1 MRAVCGQITAFVNPF
16 VKSVSFCQN
25 QRMGRRRTTGSR
37 LGFDE
42 PLATD
47 FLDFRA
53 ANYNAPEMEV
63 IREALLEHIYRRLQ
77 EPEMRN
83 RFDEARRKR
92 LGLNGDKI
100 RLLPTS
106 K

>member
-1 MRAVCGQITAFVNPF
+1 
-16 VKSVSFCQN
+16 
-25 QRMGRRRTTGSR
+25 MGRKVTTGSR

-42 PLATD
+42 PLASD

-53 ANYNAPEMEV
+53 SNYNPPEIEV
-63 IREALLEHIYRRLQ
+63 IREALREHIDRRLE
-77 EPEMRN
+77 EPEMRK

-92 LGLNGDKI
+92 LGLNGEKI

>member
-1 MRAVCGQITAFVNPF
+1 
-16 VKSVSFCQN
+16 
-25 QRMGRRRTTGSR
+25 MGRPRTTGKR
-37 LGFDE
+37 LAFDE
-42 PLATD
+42 PLASD

-53 ANYNAPEMEV
+53 ANYNASEMEV
-63 IREALLEHIYRRLQ
+63 IREAVREHIDRRIQ
-77 EPEMRN
+77 EPEMRR

-100 RLLPTS
+100 RLLPTA